1 MLLKVM
7 SDVRLHKLG
16 IEKVR
21 VFEINF
27 DEFYDYYK
35 QKAEDSGYLGDLK
48 FIKEKGKIIIYSVI
62 QLPPSDNDELIIR
75 VSS

>member
-1 MLLKVM
+1 M